1 MRQHDPDKLR
11 AALRKL
17 EASRDLREIAT
28 PANGWVR
35 QEVDGRVILIHTG
48 VPRSDGEPRVKREP
62 SAQAA
67 VDYAVDF
74 PANYVIP
81 DDPPSVHLDQPP
93 TDFYISISEWEICQ
107 AAYEIRDDCVIVTR
121 GDETLGSEQLR
132 PGDDPGAVAK
142 RLLRKSK
149 GSTGFG
155 RRLDYGP
162 MGIV

>member
-1 MRQHDPDKLR
+1 MKQSR
-11 AALRKL
+11 AIRL
-17 EASRDLREIAT
+17 
-28 PANGWVR
+28 
-35 QEVDGRVILIHTG
+35 
-48 VPRSDGEPRVKREP
+48 
-62 SAQAA
+62 

-81 DDPPSVHLDQPP
+81 RSSAGTSDQPP

-121 GDETLGSEQLR
+121 GDETLGTEQLR
-132 PGDDPGAVAK
+132 PGDDPGLVAK

-149 GSTGFG
+149 G
-155 RRLDYGP
+155 RRLNYGP